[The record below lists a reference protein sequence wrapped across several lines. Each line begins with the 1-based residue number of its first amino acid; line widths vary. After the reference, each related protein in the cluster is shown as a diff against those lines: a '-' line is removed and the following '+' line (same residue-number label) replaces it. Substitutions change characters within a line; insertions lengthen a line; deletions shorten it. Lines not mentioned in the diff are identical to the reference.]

1 MKVLVVSGEYPPM
14 KGGVGRYTL
23 NLVHALAKKSNID
36 VSVAISAA
44 AAATAAAPPPHPL
57 PPPPAFATT
66 ATTGAPDASPTSNKI
81 TVYPGIVRK
90 GDKQNSDH
98 LLWLV
103 SETKPDIVNIQYE
116 RGLYEVDTTIRQ
128 TIWRLVHGSTL
139 DRFYRKCPVPIV
151 STLHTVFPEEEY
163 RSYVKDRALRKE
175 GRFGFLPM
183 PLRAAIRRWVME
195 QRYDLLLEVVR
206 LSDGIISPAR
216 TIKDVVRRGTVIY
229 HGAEPNIEVSS
240 SAPSTANDKKQRQLQ
255 QKFRNELGLPSDKM
269 LLLAFGY
276 AGSYKGFDVL
286 GSLRLPDGWSL
297 VVKQTKHE
305 RGSEKPIEVRKNG
318 DNSNDVVSLHLGY
331 LDDSTLSKLF
341 FACDAIIFPYKV
353 VSVSGVMFDALAHG
367 LPFIASNL
375 RFFKE
380 FADMGLGIA
389 CNRDMQSFEQAI
401 ENLALAYDEY
411 KTRVE
416 QFRSNLRWS
425 NVAQKHVEFFLELIS
440 QWNVK
445 NTNERAKY
453 EDNSRRLIS

>member
-1 MKVLVVSGEYPPM
+1 MMKVLVVSGEYPPM
-14 KGGVGRYTL
+14 KGGVGRYTF
-23 NLVHALAKKSNID
+23 NLVHALAKESNID
-36 VSVAISAA
+36 VSVAISSPAA
-44 AAATAAAPPPHPL
+44 AASAPPPPTAH
-57 PPPPAFATT
+57 ATT
-66 ATTGAPDASPTSNKI
+66 ATTAAPAARPKSNKV
-81 TVYPGIVRK
+81 TLYPGIVRK

-98 LLWLV
+98 LLQLV

-116 RGLYEVDTTIRQ
+116 RGLYEVDTTIRH

-216 TIKDVVRRGTVIY
+216 TIKDVVRRGTIIY
-229 HGAEPNIEVSS
+229 HGAEPSIEVSS
-240 SAPSTANDKKQRQLQ
+240 SASSSSTANDNKQRQLQ
-255 QKFRNELGLPSDKM
+255 QKFRKELGLPSDKM

-305 RGSEKPIEVRKNG
+305 RGSEKPIDVRKNE
-318 DNSNDVVSLHLGY
+318 DNSNVISLHLGY

-401 ENLALAYDEY
+401 GNLAMAYDEY

-445 NTNERAKY
+445 DSNERAKY

>member
-1 MKVLVVSGEYPPM
+1 MMKVLVVSGEYPPM

-44 AAATAAAPPPHPL
+44 AAAATADAAPPHPL
-57 PPPPAFATT
+57 PPPPAPAFATT
-66 ATTGAPDASPTSNKI
+66 ATTGAPAASPTSNKV

-98 LLWLV
+98 LLQLV
-103 SETKPDIVNIQYE
+103 SEIKPNIVNIQYE
-116 RGLYEVDTTIRQ
+116 RGLYEVDTTIRH

-195 QRYDLLLEVVR
+195 QRYHLLLEVVR

-216 TIKDVVRRGTVIY
+216 TIKDVVKRGTVIY

-240 SAPSTANDKKQRQLQ
+240 SSRANDKQ
-255 QKFRNELGLPSDKM
+255 QQFRNELGLPTDKM

-276 AGSYKGFDVL
+276 AGSYKGFDLL

-305 RGSEKPIEVRKNG
+305 RGSEKPIDVRKNE
-318 DNSNDVVSLHLGY
+318 DNSNVISLHLGY

-353 VSVSGVMFDALAHG
+353 VSVSGVMFDALVHG

-380 FADMGLGIA
+380 FADMGLGIV
-389 CNRDMQSFEQAI
+389 CNRDMESFEQAI
-401 ENLALAYDEY
+401 GDLAMEYDEY

-425 NVAQKHVEFFLELIS
+425 NVAQKHFEFFLELIS
-440 QWNVK
+440 KWNPK
-445 NTNERAKY
+445 DRNERSKY
-453 EDNSRRLIS
+453 KDNSSRRLIN